1 MEYPVEQAWASPWGC
16 ELGQEQMNQ
25 HDYDQD
31 HFEPRDSIYEALYY
45 NADLADLGF
54 DPATAVDDFY
64 NDCDFGL
71 GLESETQFGL
81 SLDQFADSRTASSED
96 YVALAYM
103 FNPPTYYVNPED
115 LNQAA
120 MASSS
125 LQLLSAGYPTASP
138 STATSSSP
146 ALTHSQLFDAAS
158 EHEQTPGSD
167 FASQASPAVSQG
179 PYPCAQCNKSF
190 SKRYDLTRH
199 VKTHTRPFPCPLC
212 SDRFG
217 AKKTMDRHLWAKHEY
232 YARENDVPSPLKTC
246 PVKGC
251 THEARAD
258 NLKRHLKLMHG
269 R

>member
-1 MEYPVEQAWASPWGC
+1 MRSSHSQTSAHDSSRSRRPLINLNHASHQPQKLLTGSSRTTQQHTKTSIALVSPMEYPVRQAWASPWGC

-25 HDYDQD
+25 HDYDQN
-31 HFEPRDSIYEALYY
+31 HFEPPDSICEALYY

-81 SLDQFADSRTASSED
+81 SLDQFANSRTASSED

-103 FNPPTYYVNPED
+103 FNPPIHYVNPED
-115 LNQAA
+115 LNQSA
-120 MASSS
+120 MASDSP
-125 LQLLSAGYPTASP
+125 QLLGAGYPTASH
-138 STATSSSP
+138 STVTSSSP
-146 ALTHSQLFDAAS
+146 ALTHSQLLDAAS

-190 SKRYDLTRH
+190 SKRYDLT
-199 VKTHTRPFPCPLC
+199 
-212 SDRFG
+212 
-217 AKKTMDRHLWAKHEY
+217 
-232 YARENDVPSPLKTC
+232 
-246 PVKGC
+246 
-251 THEARAD
+251 
-258 NLKRHLKLMHG
+258 
-269 R
+269 